1 MFTKHKNAG
10 GLPQSKKNC
19 IYITARIHPGETHAS
34 HIVSHFMKEL
44 TSNYT
49 QYDNLL
55 QNNIIYI
62 IPMLNPDG
70 VVLGNAR
77 SSLAGCDLNRRWGDP
92 SHSVHPEL
100 FFLKQYMQKAAKASN
115 GISLFVDLHGH
126 NKDFNC
132 FFYGCNKAPSEGL
145 ISWTKTRL
153 LPKIF
158 ETYEPILNYNKCK
171 FS

>member
-1 MFTKHKNAG
+1 
-10 GLPQSKKNC
+10 
-19 IYITARIHPGETHAS
+19 
-34 HIVSHFMKEL
+34 
-44 TSNYT
+44 
-49 QYDNLL
+49 
-55 QNNIIYI
+55 
-62 IPMLNPDG
+62 MLNPAG

-92 SHSVHPEL
+92 NYSVHPEL
-100 FFLKQYMQKAAKASN
+100 FFLKQCMQKASQKSN

-158 ETYEPILNYNKCK
+158 ETYEPVLNYSKCK
-171 FS
+171 FSQNLNKYNTGRVVVWNELNVTSSFTLETS